1 MKDKLI
7 NSYMECAETFSK
19 LSSAKR
25 LKVGSIIVKDNRIIS
40 IGYNGT
46 PAGWESNVCE
56 DENDKTL
63 PEVIHAE
70 MNCINKLAKSNES
83 GENSIMFITH
93 SPCMECSKSIY
104 GAGIKTVYYKNKYR
118 DDSGIKFL
126 VKCGITVNKIESSLE
141 NPNL

>member
-1 MKDKLI
+1 MKYKLI
-7 NSYMECAETFSK
+7 NAYIECAETFSK

-56 DENDKTL
+56 DENNKTL

-70 MNCINKLAKSNES
+70 MNCINKLAKSTES

-104 GAGIKTVYYKNKYR
+104 GAGIKTVYYKNEYR
-118 DDSGIKFL
+118 DNSGINFL
-126 VKCGITVNKIESSLE
+126 IKCGINVIKINDLS
-141 NPNL
+141 

>member
-1 MKDKLI
+1 MKNELI
-7 NSYMECAETFSK
+7 NSYMECAEVFSK

-56 DENDKTL
+56 DENNKTL

-70 MNCINKLAKSNES
+70 MNCINKLAKSTES
-83 GENSIMFITH
+83 GENSTMFITH

-104 GAGIKTVYYKNKYR
+104 GAGIKSVYYKHDYR
-118 DDSGIKFL
+118 DFSGIHFL
-126 VKCGITVNKIESSLE
+126 QKCKI
-141 NPNL
+141 NVYKI

>member
-25 LKVGSIIVKDNRIIS
+25 LKVGSVIVKDGRIIS

-46 PAGWESNVCE
+46 PQGWESNVCE
-56 DENDKTL
+56 DENNKTL

-70 MNCINKLAKSNES
+70 MNCINKLAKSTES
-83 GENSIMFITH
+83 GEKSMMFITH
-93 SPCMECSKSIY
+93 APCMECSKSIY
-104 GAGIKTVYYKNKYR
+104 G
-118 DDSGIKFL
+118 SGIKSVFYKNDYRDRSGIEFL
-126 VKCGITVNKIESSLE
+126 LKCGISVTKI
-141 NPNL
+141 